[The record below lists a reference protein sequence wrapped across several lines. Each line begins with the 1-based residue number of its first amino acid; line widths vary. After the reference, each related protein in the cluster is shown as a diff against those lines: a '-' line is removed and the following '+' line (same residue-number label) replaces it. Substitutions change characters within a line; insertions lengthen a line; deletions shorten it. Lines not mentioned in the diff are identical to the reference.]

1 MLFRVSWDHL
11 LSATSQQPALRSVFL
26 GWEGIPCSSA
36 NTVSKKPTNYLH
48 RDHDV
53 GTGGI
58 FCGLGHS
65 LSATCQASLFGSF
78 PVSVFR
84 RLADVPDAPALRSP
98 LAIGRIVNGELFGT
112 FASI

>member
-1 MLFRVSWDHL
+1 MQFTISIAFIEF
-11 LSATSQQPALRSVFL
+11 ATRTDVAYVDYSLVTIRSS
-26 GWEGIPCSSA
+26 PS

-84 RLADVPDAPALRSP
+84 RVADVPDAPALRSP

>member
-1 MLFRVSWDHL
+1 MIQKNRLCNSEWWL
-11 LSATSQQPALRSVFL
+11 LANAP
-26 GWEGIPCSSA
+26 GIPHSSA
-36 NTVSKKPTNYLH
+36 NTISKKPTNYLH

-53 GTGGI
+53 GMGASI
-58 FCGLGHS
+58 CGLGQS
-65 LSATCQASLFGSF
+65 ISATCQASLFGSF

-84 RLADVPDAPALRSP
+84 RIADVPDAPALRSP